1 MVDKKIVKIQFVIL
15 LLGTI
20 FAWGNLALETY
31 NYLNQKPCQ
40 FSCTAGN
47 VVNPVFTP
55 CFYGALFFLTS
66 FILSA
71 VMFKQ
76 SRSSVDA
83 TRS

>member
-1 MVDKKIVKIQFVIL
+1 MINKKLVFSQFIVL

-40 FSCTAGN
+40 FSCTASQ

-55 CFYGALFFLTS
+55 CFYGALTFLTAL
-66 FILSA
+66 ILSDI
-71 VMFKQ
+71 MLKQ
-76 SRSSVDA
+76 SRKDSIKQ
-83 TRS
+83 

>member
-1 MVDKKIVKIQFVIL
+1 MPSKKLVFTQFIVL

-20 FAWGNLALETY
+20 FAWTNLGLETY

-40 FSCTAGN
+40 FSCTAGQ

-55 CFYGALFFLTS
+55 CFYGALFFLTA

-71 VMFKQ
+71 IMLKQ
-76 SRSSVDA
+76 SRK
-83 TRS
+83 